1 MGMTEP
7 ELEKELKELQDLLEE
22 VEEEREIILGQENL
36 HISSKLVIKYEKE
49 LAEIGEDIALVESRL
64 KEIRKA

>member
-22 VEEEREIILGQENL
+22 VEEEREIILG
-36 HISSKLVIKYEKE
+36 
-49 LAEIGEDIALVESRL
+49 
-64 KEIRKA
+64 